1 MRYCKKCVLPDTKPG
16 LVFNEEGV
24 CSACVYVESKKH
36 IDWNAREKKLKE
48 ICNQIR
54 GSNGNGYDC
63 VVPVSGGKDSMY
75 QVYVLSKVHK
85 LRVLVVTVMAHL
97 QTPEGVRNLNTLIT
111 NLEVDSIK
119 VNPRPSTLK
128 KIRRLG
134 LIKIGNPNYA
144 EHYIVFSAVA
154 RVALFYNVPLVVWGE
169 DIGTEFGGN
178 ISKNSERDGSA
189 EGLINNDLFR
199 ESSFDELISGYIK
212 KIIHFVLCI
221 LMRKR

>member
-1 MRYCKKCVLPDTKPG
+1 
-16 LVFNEEGV
+16 
-24 CSACVYVESKKH
+24 
-36 IDWNAREKKLKE
+36 
-48 ICNQIR
+48 
-54 GSNGNGYDC
+54 
-63 VVPVSGGKDSMY
+63 
-75 QVYVLSKVHK
+75 
-85 LRVLVVTVMAHL
+85 MAHL

-154 RVALFYNVPLVVWGE
+154 RVALYNVPLVVWGE

-212 KIIHFVLCI
+212 QNELFFWSYPDEKTIRKNICSIYLSHFYP
-221 LMRKR
+221 